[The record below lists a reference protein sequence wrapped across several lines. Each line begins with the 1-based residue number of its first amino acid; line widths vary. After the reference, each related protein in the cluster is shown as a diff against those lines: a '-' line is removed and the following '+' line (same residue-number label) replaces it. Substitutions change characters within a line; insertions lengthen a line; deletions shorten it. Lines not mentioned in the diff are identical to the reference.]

1 MWLTGSS
8 LSHVGSFVVA
18 PQTQELRHG
27 GAMAR
32 RILVPHPGIK
42 PVSSALQGRFLTTGP
57 PGKSQAHPFSLSLCR
72 LGKESVELS
81 QLKGLRKIGAA
92 FFVSPSSS
100 PCIFFFFPNLLNHL
114 NKKDK
119 KQAL

>member
-1 MWLTGSS
+1 
-8 LSHVGSFVVA
+8 
-18 PQTQELRHG
+18 
-27 GAMAR
+27 MAR

-42 PVSSALQGRFLTTGP
+42 PVSSALQGQFLTTGP

-81 QLKGLRKIGAA
+81 QLKGLRKIGTA

-100 PCIFFFFPNLLNHL
+100 SCIFFS
-114 NKKDK
+114 
-119 KQAL
+119 